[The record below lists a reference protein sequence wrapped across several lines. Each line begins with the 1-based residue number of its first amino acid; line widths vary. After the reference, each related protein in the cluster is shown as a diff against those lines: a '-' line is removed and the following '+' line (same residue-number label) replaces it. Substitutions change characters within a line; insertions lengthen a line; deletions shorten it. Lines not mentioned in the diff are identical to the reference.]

1 MAIIVSTAVAGL
13 AAAWPK
19 LLQEVLCDLLVNSLT
34 TIPFPCHLCTGHIH
48 NSTYVLN
55 CQAAIS

>member
-34 TIPFPCHLCTGHIH
+34 TIPFPCHLCTGHI
-48 NSTYVLN
+48 
-55 CQAAIS
+55 